1 MITNIAI
8 KLFALRI
15 RFAEIFFSS
24 PIGWN
29 FMKNRLQRS
38 DKLRLFGAYF
48 WAVVLAIYTLLE
60 ISLLLPKLR
69 TSKGSSRNILFLL
82 VDILHS
88 GINQI
93 STIISFLLIFKR
105 DAIIAWFNGMLDL
118 DAVLQTNNIWHIVVP
133 VAWNWSM
140 FTGMLPGFGL
150 LLFEEIEPTHRFL
163 EALFGIKPKMEL
175 KFLPLW
181 LTFMLFLL
189 NVLTPLS
196 TIILTLFIY
205 LLSSY
210 VWLVMITPTDRQLD
224 EVRIIHG
231 ARREIVDAFGDLQI
245 LQKIRNRR
253 INLTEFDLNT
263 PLGRVPWSQLISYYR
278 YQQVLN
284 SMVNGMVQNIWMGSH
299 LGYIL
304 MILTSSLYLSIRH
317 SGSIAFPSFLV
328 CPVLVIAVVILLVV
342 ECTIV
347 GNLYEVSV
355 SFTKKLSR
363 SRSGVSGGAFRK
375 ICKSLRPIKLE
386 LASPFFFVDKGLI
399 FTSVDQVLNFV
410 IELLCIHQ

>member
-29 FMKNRLQRS
+29 FKKNRLQRS

-69 TSKGSSRNILFLL
+69 TSKGSNRNILFLL

-105 DAIIAWFNGMLDL
+105 DAMIAWFNGMLDL
-118 DAVLQTNNIWHIVVP
+118 DAVLQRRLAHCIPTSHKLIKANKIWHIVVP

-150 LLFEEIEPTHRFL
+150 LLFEEIEPTYRFL
-163 EALFGIKPKMEL
+163 EALFGIKPKIEL

-210 VWLVMITPTDRQLD
+210 VWLVMITPTDRQL
-224 EVRIIHG
+224 IAKNG
-231 ARREIVDAFGDLQI
+231 NGTIVDAKETFGDLQI
-245 LQKIRNRR
+245 LQKIRNGR
-253 INLTEFDLNT
+253 INLTEFELNT
-263 PLGRVPWSQLISYYR
+263 PLGQVPWSRLISYYR
-278 YQQVLN
+278 CQQVLN
-284 SMVNGMVQNIWMGSH
+284 TMVNGMVQNVWMGSH

-304 MILTSSLYLSIRH
+304 MILTSSLYLST
-317 SGSIAFPSFLV
+317 P
-328 CPVLVIAVVILLVV
+328 
-342 ECTIV
+342 
-347 GNLYEVSV
+347 
-355 SFTKKLSR
+355 
-363 SRSGVSGGAFRK
+363 GVSH
-375 ICKSLRPIKLE
+375 
-386 LASPFFFVDKGLI
+386 SPVFS
-399 FTSVDQVLNFV
+399 SVQPSSSPW
-410 IELLCIHQ
+410 